1 MARYRP
7 LTPLQFV
14 ALRLVAEGK
23 LATGTVVHRHGRL
36 YLAFDYGGADYSN
49 QIYSLRKR
57 KLLCWVAER
66 TVALTPEGKEE
77 HERRQIAT
85 TRVHIGTS

>member
-1 MARYRP
+1 MAKYRP
-7 LTPLQFV
+7 LTPLQV
-14 ALRLVAEGK
+14 TALGLVVEGK
-23 LATGTVVHRHGRL
+23 LATGTVVHRYGRL

-49 QIYSLRKR
+49 QIYALRKR

-77 HERRQIAT
+77 HERQIAAT
-85 TRVHIGTS
+85 ELHRRAS